1 MDEIGDVMR
10 NLTLQQTVLV
20 VDDEPG
26 NLELLR
32 TFLSPKYKVKVA
44 KDGEKALRLVYSD
57 EPPDLVLLDVIMPG
71 LSGYEVCRRIKANP
85 DRCKIPI
92 IFVTALDSIE
102 EENFGLSLGAVDYIK
117 KPFSPAIVI
126 ARVSTHLALY
136 NQTQEL
142 ERMVLQRTGE
152 LIRSREQIIN
162 RLGRAAEFKDNETGN
177 HILRVSQFAKLVGQ
191 ASGLGESSLEILHNV
206 TPMHDVGKIGIPD
219 HVLLK
224 PGKLDPNEWIVMQA
238 HTTIGAEIIGEHDD
252 RLLSHARVVALTHHE
267 RWDGTGYPMH
277 LAGQDIPLFG
287 RIVAIADVLDALLS
301 KRPYKP
307 AWSIEQAM
315 AYMRGE
321 SGKHFDPE
329 LIDALCSIEA
339 EVANTHA
346 SLADK

>member
-1 MDEIGDVMR
+1 MLGRLDEIGDVMR

-32 TFLSPKYKVKVA
+32 TFLSPKYKVTVA

-71 LSGYEVCRRIKANP
+71 LSGHEVCRRIKANP

-219 HVLLK
+219 HVVGPAK
-224 PGKLDPNEWIVMQA
+224 FI
-238 HTTIGAEIIGEHDD
+238 
-252 RLLSHARVVALTHHE
+252 RAL
-267 RWDGTGYPMH
+267 R
-277 LAGQDIPLFG
+277 LAGNS
-287 RIVAIADVLDALLS
+287 A
-301 KRPYKP
+301 
-307 AWSIEQAM
+307 
-315 AYMRGE
+315 
-321 SGKHFDPE
+321 
-329 LIDALCSIEA
+329 CS
-339 EVANTHA
+339 N
-346 SLADK
+346 